1 MKAIADTK
9 CAANAEEKMAM
20 QMQEHNCI
28 QYFDEHTLMR
38 AVQKMFQ
45 RNFGLNPQIAQRR
58 VCSVPGLRTCIVPCF
73 AKKTIMSCSNTVLF
87 QQDCAL
93 S

>member
-1 MKAIADTK
+1 M

-20 QMQEHNCI
+20 QMPERNCV
-28 QYFDEHTLMR
+28 QYSDECPLMK

-58 VCSVPGLRTCIVPCF
+58 ACSVPGLRTCMVPCF
-73 AKKTIMSCSNTVLF
+73 ADKTITGCSNTFLF